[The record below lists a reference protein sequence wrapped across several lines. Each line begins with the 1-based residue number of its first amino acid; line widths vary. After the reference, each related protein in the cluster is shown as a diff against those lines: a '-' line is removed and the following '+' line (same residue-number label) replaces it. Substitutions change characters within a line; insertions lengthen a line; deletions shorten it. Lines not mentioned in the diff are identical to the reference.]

1 MLRWLLQAAPP
12 TAPSLDWLTPDERL
26 RADSFRFEKRR
37 NDWLNG
43 RYAAKR
49 LVARHLRE
57 RTGLPVPLS
66 FLEIGT
72 EASGSP
78 FARLSPEAPP
88 VAGVEPGRRLPVS
101 LSISHSG
108 GRALAALVPSG
119 GEGPAAAVGAD
130 VERVEPRLATF
141 ARDYFT
147 AGELASLPG
156 DEGPER
162 DLAVTAVWSAKEAVL
177 KALGLGLTVDTRSVG
192 IDLSAAA
199 SPAAP
204 EGLAPGE
211 PGWEPFGV
219 SADGALLSGSSV
231 HGYLRSS
238 AGFVLTLAVR
248 LPSAAGA
255 DPVHALAAGAVP
267 GRE

>member
-12 TAPSLDWLTPDERL
+12 TAVSLDWLTPEERS
-26 RADSFRFEKRR
+26 RADSFRFEKRKS
-37 NDWLNG
+37 DWLNG

-72 EASGSP
+72 ETSGSP

-88 VAGVEPGRRLPVS
+88 VAGVEPGRRLPVA

-108 GRALAALVPSG
+108 GRALAALVPAG
-119 GEGPAAAVGAD
+119 GEGPAAVVGAD
-130 VERVEPRLATF
+130 VERVETRLSTF

-147 AGELASLPG
+147 PGELASLPEG
-156 DEGPER
+156 DGPER
-162 DLAVTAVWSAKEAVL
+162 DLAVTAIWSAKEAVL

-192 IDLSAAA
+192 IDLSAGG
-199 SPAAP
+199 SAAP
-204 EGLAPGE
+204 EGLSPSE
-211 PGWEPFGV
+211 PGWTPFGV

-231 HGYLRSS
+231 HGFSRSS

-248 LPSAAGA
+248 LLPSAAGA
-255 DPVHALAAGAVP
+255 GPVHALAAAVP